1 MCDSSSESWFQDGE
15 KTEEL
20 HVIHAKVDEII
31 ADEWFVSLRK
41 PLEKFT

>member
-20 HVIHAKVDEII
+20 HEIQAKVDEIV
-31 ADEWFVSLRK
+31 ADELVCPLCK
-41 PLEKFT
+41 PLKKNT